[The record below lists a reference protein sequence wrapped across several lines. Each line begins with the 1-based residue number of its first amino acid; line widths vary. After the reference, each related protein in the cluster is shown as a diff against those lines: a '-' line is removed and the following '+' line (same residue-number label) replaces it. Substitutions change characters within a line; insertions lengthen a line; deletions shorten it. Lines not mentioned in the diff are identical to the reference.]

1 MNGNGRD
8 ITSIVLAVL
17 FIGGLIGSSLWILSP
32 FLGPAIW
39 ATTLVVS
46 TWPLM
51 TAIQKRLWGRRSLAI
66 TLMTIVIFCVFIV
79 PLGLAINAIV
89 SHSEQIV
96 GWVKALATFKIPPPP
111 AWLVSIPLVGGKAA
125 ELWERIA
132 ASGIEDFVV
141 MAAPYAGGVIK
152 WFVAKIGGFGILFV
166 QFLLTVIFAII
177 LYANGEKIAKV
188 VRAFG
193 RRLAGPRGE
202 HSVRLAGTA
211 IRGVALGVV
220 LTALSQTAV
229 GGIGLAVCGIP
240 FAAVLTAAMFMLAI
254 AQIGAI
260 LVMIPS
266 VAWLYW
272 SGSTGWGTVL
282 LVWTI
287 VVGTMD
293 NVIRPILIKRGANLS
308 LMLVF
313 TGVVGG
319 LIAFGL
325 IGIFV
330 GPVVLAVAQALLGA
344 WMEDDT
350 NAGSGLNNKQVEP
363 GDVGSK
369 TTSVDDGERFQQ

>member
-1 MNGNGRD
+1 MNSNGRD

-17 FIGGLIGSSLWILSP
+17 FIGGLIGASLWILSP

-51 TAIQKRLWGRRSLAI
+51 ISIQKRLWGRRSLAI
-66 TLMTIVIFCVFIV
+66 TLMTIVIFCFFIV

-89 SHSEQIV
+89 THSDQIV
-96 GWVKALATFKIPPPP
+96 GWVKALKTFTMPPPP
-111 AWLVSIPLVGGKAA
+111 AWLISIPLVGSKAA
-125 ELWERIA
+125 ELWQRIA
-132 ASGIEDFVV
+132 ASGLEDFVV

-152 WFVAKIGGFGILFV
+152 WFVSKIGGFGLLFV
-166 QFLLTVIFAII
+166 QFLLTIIFAVI
-177 LYANGEKIAKV
+177 LYANGERTAKR
-188 VRAFG
+188 VRDFG
-193 RRLAGPRGE
+193 RRLAGRRGE
-202 HSVRLAGTA
+202 HSVRLAGQA

-266 VAWLYW
+266 VVWLYW
-272 SGSTGWGTVL
+272 SGSTGWGTAL
-282 LVWTI
+282 LIWTV
-287 VVGTMD
+287 VVGVMD
-293 NVIRPILIKRGANLS
+293 NIIRPILIKKGANLS

-344 WMEDDT
+344 WMEDD
-350 NAGSGLNNKQVEP
+350 AGEGSGLNNQHSQS
-363 GDVGSK
+363 DDAGSQ
-369 TTSVDDGERFQQ
+369 TT

>member
-46 TWPLM
+46 TWPFM
-51 TAIQKRLWGRRSLAI
+51 TALEARLWGRRSLAI
-66 TLMTIVIFCVFIV
+66 ALMTIVIFCVFIV

-89 SHSEQIV
+89 THSHQIA
-96 GWVKALATFKIPPPP
+96 GWFKSLATFKIPPPP
-111 AWLVSIPLVGGKAA
+111 AWLLSIPLVGSKAA
-125 ELWERIA
+125 ELWQRIA

-141 MAAPYAGGVIK
+141 MAAPYAGGVLK
-152 WFVAKIGGFGILFV
+152 WFVAKIGGFGLLFV
-166 QFLLTVIFAII
+166 QFLLTVLFAVI
-177 LYANGEKIAKV
+177 LYANGEKAAKG
-188 VRAFG
+188 VRDFG
-193 RRLAGPRGE
+193 RRLAGARGE
-202 HSVRLAGTA
+202 QSVSLAGRA

-240 FAAVLTAAMFMLAI
+240 FAAFLTAAMFMLAI

-287 VVGTMD
+287 MVCTMD
-293 NVIRPILIKRGANLS
+293 NVILPILIKKGANLS
-308 LMLVF
+308 LLLVF
-313 TGVVGG
+313 SGVVGG

-330 GPVVLAVAQALLGA
+330 GPVVLAVAQTLLSA
-344 WMEDDT
+344 WMYSDDST
-350 NAGSGLNNKQVEP
+350 QEESAPLDNGGVR
-363 GDVGSK
+363 
-369 TTSVDDGERFQQ
+369 TQQ

>member
-1 MNGNGRD
+1 MNGNQRD

-177 LYANGEKIAKV
+177 LYANGENIAKV

-293 NVIRPILIKRGANLS
+293 NVLRPILIKRGANLS

-313 TGVVGG
+313 SGVVGG

-363 GDVGSK
+363 GDVGSQ
-369 TTSVDDGERFQQ
+369 TTSVDDKDRFHQ

>member
-1 MNGNGRD
+1 MEGNGRD

-17 FIGGLIGSSLWILSP
+17 FIGGLIGASLWILSP

-39 ATTLVVS
+39 ATTLAVS

-51 TAIQKRLWGRRSLAI
+51 TALQTKLWGRRSLAI
-66 TLMTIVIFCVFIV
+66 TLMTIVIFCVLIV
-79 PLGLAINAIV
+79 PLGLAINTIV
-89 SHSEQIV
+89 SHTDQIV
-96 GWVKALATFKIPPPP
+96 GWVKALSTFKIPPPP
-111 AWLVSIPLVGGKAA
+111 AWLLSIPLVGNKAA
-125 ELWERIA
+125 AFWEGIA
-132 ASGIEDFVV
+132 ASGIEGFVV
-141 MAAPYAGGVIK
+141 MASPYAGGLIR
-152 WFVAKIGGFGILFV
+152 WFVAQIGGFGLLLV
-166 QFLLTVIFAII
+166 QFLLTVVFAVII
-177 LYANGEKIAKV
+177 YAKGEKAAKGISDF
-188 VRAFG
+188 A
-193 RRLAGPRGE
+193 RRLAGSRGE
-202 HSVRLAGTA
+202 HSVRMAGQA
-211 IRGVALGVV
+211 IRGVAIGVV

-266 VAWLYW
+266 VVWLYW

-293 NVIRPILIKRGANLS
+293 NVIRPVLIKKGANLS

-319 LIAFGL
+319 LIAFGF
-325 IGIFV
+325 IGIFI
-330 GPVVLAVAQALLGA
+330 GPVVLAVAQALLNA
-344 WMEDDT
+344 WMYEG
-350 NAGSGLNNKQVEP
+350 NAGSGLNNKRVES
-363 GDVGSK
+363 GEVGTQAASEAK
-369 TTSVDDGERFQQ
+369 

>member
-8 ITSIVLAVL
+8 ITSIILAVL
-17 FIGGLIGSSLWILSP
+17 FIGGLIGTSLWILSP

-51 TAIQKRLWGRRSLAI
+51 TAVQKWLWGRRSLAI
-66 TLMTIVIFCVFIV
+66 TLMTIVIFCLFIV

-89 SHSEQIV
+89 THSEQIA

-111 AWLVSIPLVGGKAA
+111 AWLISIPLIGGKAA
-125 ELWERIA
+125 EFWQRIA
-132 ASGIEDFVV
+132 DSGIEEFVV
-141 MAAPYAGGVIK
+141 VAAPYAGGVIK
-152 WFVAKIGGFGILFV
+152 WFVAKIGGFGLLFV
-166 QFLLTVIFAII
+166 QFLLTILFAVI
-177 LYANGEKIAKV
+177 LYANGEKAAKG
-188 VRAFG
+188 VRDFA
-193 RRLAGPRGE
+193 RRLAGHRGE
-202 HSVRLAGTA
+202 SSVHLAGQS
-211 IRGVALGVV
+211 IRGVAMGVV

-266 VAWLYW
+266 VVWLYW

-282 LVWTI
+282 LVWTL
-287 VVGTMD
+287 VVGIMD
-293 NVIRPILIKRGANLS
+293 NLIRPILIKRGANLS

-313 TGVVGG
+313 SGVVGG
-319 LIAFGL
+319 LIAFGF
-325 IGIFV
+325 IGIFI
-330 GPVVLAVAQALLGA
+330 GPVVLAVAQTLLSA
-344 WMEDDT
+344 WMYSDDST
-350 NAGSGLNNKQVEP
+350 QEESAPLDNGGVRS
-363 GDVGSK
+363 
-369 TTSVDDGERFQQ
+369 QQ